1 MRLPRDTASAN
12 NAITQLPGTQAAQ
25 RPPEP
30 HIRTPIIMPAAANTV
45 EVLHRS
51 FRSLIDANSK
61 LTEIASGMGFTEG
74 CCYLPDRELLI
85 WSDIP
90 NNRMHSW
97 TEADGVSVFREPSG
111 NSNGNTY
118 DLEGRILS
126 CQTSG
131 RQITITELDGS
142 IRPYIHQ
149 YGGRKLNSPN
159 DVIVK
164 SDGTIWFSDPDYG
177 FLHPELGHGQPL
189 EQTANR
195 VYRFDP
201 ETRRTTAVVSDMDK
215 PNGLAFSPDESILYV
230 SDTART
236 HGEDRNHH
244 IKAYDV
250 VDGEKLENGR
260 VFAEVEPWVPDGMR
274 ADVEGNLWVAAGDGV
289 QCHNPK
295 GKLIGKILTPHVT
308 ANLSFGGADM
318 KTLFITSS
326 GSVYSIPTKVAGAT
340 RPG

>member
-1 MRLPRDTASAN
+1 
-12 NAITQLPGTQAAQ
+12 
-25 RPPEP
+25 
-30 HIRTPIIMPAAANTV
+30 MPARPDTV

-51 FRSLIDANSK
+51 FRSLIDAK
-61 LTEIASGMGFTEG
+61 LGLTEIASGMGFTEG
-74 CCYLPDRELLI
+74 CCYIPGREILI

-90 NNRMHSW
+90 GNRMHSW
-97 TEADGVSVFREPSG
+97 SESDGVSVFREPSG
-111 NSNGNTY
+111 NSNGNTF

-126 CQTSG
+126 CETSG
-131 RQITITELDGS
+131 RQVSITELDGS
-142 IRPYIHQ
+142 VHPYIHQ

-159 DVIVK
+159 DIVVK

-177 FLHPELGHGQPL
+177 FLHPELGHGQEL
-189 EQTANR
+189 EQDANR
-195 VYRFDP
+195 VYRFEP
-201 ETRRTTAVVSDMDK
+201 ETRRITAVVSDMDK

-230 SDTART
+230 GDTGRT

-244 IKAYDV
+244 VMAFDV

-274 ADVEGNLWVAAGDGV
+274 ADENGNLWVAAGDGV

-295 GKLIGKILTPHVT
+295 GRLIGKVHTPHVT
-308 ANLSFGGADM
+308 ANLSFGGPDL

-326 GSVYSIPTKVAGAT
+326 GSVFSIPTRVAGAV
-340 RPG
+340 RPR